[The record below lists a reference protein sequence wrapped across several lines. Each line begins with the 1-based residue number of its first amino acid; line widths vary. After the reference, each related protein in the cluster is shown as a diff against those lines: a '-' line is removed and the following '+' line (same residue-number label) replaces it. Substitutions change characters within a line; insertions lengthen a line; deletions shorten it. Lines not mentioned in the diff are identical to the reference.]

1 MAQPIIPTLTAADQA
16 LAVSTLISDSAGRWN
31 ATSAKG
37 TAVTVQYSFAASVP
51 SYVGSYSETRTAT
64 ATFASLDA
72 ATKTQTREALAAW
85 SAVANIDFVE
95 VADSTSVGMRFF
107 SLSDPTLGAA
117 GFAVGAGTGSRIGTG
132 INGDVWVNRAIT
144 NPGYTPIMLM
154 HEIGHTMGFKH
165 PHENPALP
173 DAKDSLQTTVMSYD
187 QEYFYD
193 LKVTV
198 SGSNFQPE
206 YVRLEDTGHAHLGIF
221 DVAAAQ
227 ALYGV
232 RTNSLANTY
241 RFETTPFTKMLYDG
255 GGADVIDLSN
265 QLYGSVLNLTPGT
278 FSSIGKQS
286 LAQAIAR
293 EIAELP
299 AATQADYGQASL
311 YKWFSDRAGY
321 IYLGENNLSIA
332 YGTIIESVIGSAHN
346 DVIIGNSVDNIIRG
360 GGGNDTLA
368 GGDGTDT
375 AVFGGAYASY
385 RFSVSGG
392 TVLAL
397 GLDGVDTLTG
407 FERLQFSDRTVQVSA
422 LTSTLPASSFLGT
435 SSDEKLTGTA
445 ANDFFYGGTGND
457 TLTGGGGADTAYF
470 SGNYGQYR
478 VTRSKDM
485 VLVTGPDGSDS
496 LTGIEK
502 LEFADGTAVDT
513 AKLVDTMATAS
524 VYRFY
529 NKNTGTHFYTIN
541 PSERDAVLK
550 LTVYAYEGEAF
561 KAQTDNAA
569 EQGLAVFRF
578 YNKAT
583 GTHFYTANTG
593 ERDAVFK
600 LASYAY
606 EGAAYYASATAD
618 SGNDPLYRFY
628 NTRTGTHF
636 YTASETER
644 AAVTKLVGFVAEGIA
659 YYVDA

>member
-1 MAQPIIPTLTAADQA
+1 MAQPVIPTLTAADQA
-16 LAVSTLISDSAGRWN
+16 LAVSTLINDSVGRWN
-31 ATSAKG
+31 ATSPKG
-37 TAVTVQYSFAASVP
+37 TAVTVQYSFGTSVP
-51 SYVGSYSETRTAT
+51 TYVSQYAETRTA
-64 ATFASLDA
+64 ATTFQQVDA
-72 ATKTQTREALAAW
+72 ATKAQVREALAAW

-95 VADSTSVGMRFF
+95 VADSPSVGMRFF
-107 SLSDPTLGAA
+107 SLSDPNLGAA
-117 GFAVGAGTGSRIGTG
+117 GFAVGAGTGTRVGTG
-132 INGDVWVNRAIT
+132 INGDVWINRATT
-144 NPGYTPIMLM
+144 NAGYNPIMLM

-165 PHENPALP
+165 PHESPVLP
-173 DAKDSLQTTVMSYD
+173 DAKDSLQTTIMSYD
-187 QEYFYD
+187 QEYLYD
-193 LKVTV
+193 LQVTA
-198 SGSNFQPE
+198 SGQNFE
-206 YVRLEDTGHAHLGIF
+206 GKLVRLEENGHAHLGIF

-232 RTNSLANTY
+232 RTNSVANTY

-278 FSSIGKQS
+278 FSSIGKQT

-299 AATQADYGQASL
+299 ATVQAASGQASL

-332 YGTIIESVIGSAHN
+332 YGTIIESVIGSAQD
-346 DVIIGNSVDNIIRG
+346 DVITGNGADNVMRG

-375 AVFGGAYASY
+375 AVFGGTYAGY

-392 TVLAL
+392 TVLVL
-397 GLDGVDTLTG
+397 GADGVDTLTG
-407 FERLQFSDRTVQVSA
+407 FERLQFNDRTVQVSA
-422 LTSTLPASSFLGT
+422 LTSTLPVSSFLGT
-435 SSDEKLTGTA
+435 ASDEKLTGTA
-445 ANDFFYGGTGND
+445 AEDFFYGGAGND
-457 TLTGGGGADTAYF
+457 TLSGGAGTDTAYF
-470 SGNYGQYR
+470 SGAYSQYR
-478 VTRSKDM
+478 VTRSKDTI
-485 VLVTGPDGSDS
+485 LITGPDGSDS

-502 LEFADGTAVDT
+502 LQFADGTSVETASLVDT
-513 AKLVDTMATAS
+513 AAGTA

-529 NKNTGTHFYTIN
+529 NKTTGTHFYTIN
-541 PSERDAVLK
+541 ANERDAVLK
-550 LTVYAYEGEAF
+550 LPAYAYEGEAF
-561 KAQTDNAA
+561 KAQTDNAGG
-569 EQGLAVFRF
+569 QGLAVFRF
-578 YNKAT
+578 YNTAT
-583 GTHFYTANTG
+583 GTHFYTANAS

-600 LASYAY
+600 LSTYAY
-606 EGAAYYASATAD
+606 EGTAYYASATAD
-618 SGNDPLYRFY
+618 NGYDPLYRFY